1 MQAGKLKDSEIQGE
15 GRIETPENSTSKD
28 SASKNSRYEKTYII
42 LVSIF
47 LAAILIYTFYIGQLL
62 WGIVIDILVLR
73 LYFLMKRERRYF
85 REWDQNED
93 EAGIPHDP
101 KMKRRIRVANILLT
115 IFVLGLVINSYFTSQ
130 FIWGIVAGLLI
141 LLYMHILL
149 FSGDNL

>member
-62 WGIVIDILVLR
+62 RG
-73 LYFLMKRERRYF
+73 
-85 REWDQNED
+85 
-93 EAGIPHDP
+93 
-101 KMKRRIRVANILLT
+101 
-115 IFVLGLVINSYFTSQ
+115 
-130 FIWGIVAGLLI
+130 
-141 LLYMHILL
+141 
-149 FSGDNL
+149 